1 MKEEVDRYRVIIG
14 NKTCVFEKEDDPT
27 LMRAPSAGKLLN
39 YVVEDGSK
47 VFRNHPYAEMEVMKM
62 VMTLTASVS
71 GTITYVKR
79 AGAVLESGSVSAKLE
94 LDDPTKVLESYFLL
108 SLIESYRS
116 FTPYII
122 LNYRTIFSRETD
134 EA

>member
-79 AGAVLESGSVSAKLE
+79 AGAVLESGSVIAKLE